1 MVVCLLIRND
11 SSRQVHCIPGQA
23 RLFSGKSWRCRV
35 TAIAGNSALGKF
47 RVGFDD
53 RLIGPLV
60 DFRADIANHFGGGG
74 MRITIDHRRIAGL
87 GQIGHQPGGIA
98 VNKAIDIG

>member
-1 MVVCLLIRND
+1 M
-11 SSRQVHCIPGQA
+11 
-23 RLFSGKSWRCRV
+23 
-35 TAIAGNSALGKF
+35 TALGKF

-60 DFRADIANHFGGGG
+60 NFRADIANNFGGGG
-74 MRITIDHRRIAGL
+74 MRITIDCRRAAGL
-87 GQIGHQPGGIA
+87 GQIDHQPGSIA